1 VKRLSALLCGLTAAV
16 LVTASLATTAA
27 ATTAAAT
34 AGATT
39 ATATTGATASTTST
53 ASVLSPTP
61 YMGWNT
67 YYGLGGD
74 FTETT
79 IRSVADSIV
88 SRGLKKA
95 GYDIVWLDGG
105 WQADQSRSTAGDLV
119 PNPAKF
125 PNGLKPLVDYIHSK
139 GLKAGIYTDAG
150 PYIPGKCGL
159 GSGGYY
165 QRDADQ
171 FAAWGFDAVKVDYL
185 CGIAADLDPKTVFTE
200 FAQALRNNA
209 SHRPMIFNL
218 CNPVTSPD
226 WGNYPESQQ
235 SINSWSYAPNI
246 AQSWRTYTDVGFQG
260 DIKFKDVLRNY
271 DANAKHPEVVKP
283 GAFSDPDYLAP
294 ELGMSD
300 DEFRSQLTLWSVAA
314 APLVVGSDIR
324 KLSATTI
331 GMLTDPDVIAIN
343 QDRAAV
349 QAVRV
354 GAAGTTETWVKRL
367 QDGSRAVVLLNR
379 GDSAKTLTTTAS
391 AVGLHGARFTLKNA
405 WTNAVT
411 ESAGTI
417 SAAVPAHGTA
427 LFRVGP
433 ARGLPGVPHVT
444 AGIPQVTQVGTQV
457 LPEGTAPV
465 VAGGDEFRAEVAV
478 RNDGLLPVFKPTVA
492 LAAPAGWTVTPIG
505 KAPLLLAGGQKTTLA
520 FKVKLPAAAPAGN
533 AALTATTTY
542 EAIGYG
548 QLRQATASPLVI
560 APAPPDGTAALSH
573 HPWIAATSGWMSP
586 TVDESVGGGSPISLV
601 SQTYPTGIGVAS
613 PSLVRYYVGQQCT
626 KFTATV
632 GIDDAVRNVGPEGGT
647 STFQV
652 IGDGKVLFDSGTVE
666 RDHPKPVE
674 VDLTGVRVLDLV
686 VGDAGD
692 GGYNDRADW
701 AAPTA
706 TC

>member
-1 VKRLSALLCGLTAAV
+1 MKRLSALLGGALSAV
-16 LVTASLATTAA
+16 LVTASIATTAA
-27 ATTAAAT
+27 ATTTAAP
-34 AGATT
+34 TT
-39 ATATTGATASTTST
+39 ATNTAP
-53 ASVLSPTP
+53 VLSPTP

-79 IRSVADSIV
+79 IRSVADSMV

-105 WQADQSRSTAGDLV
+105 WQADESRSAAGDLV

-165 QRDADQ
+165 QHDADT

-185 CGIAADLDPKTVFTE
+185 CGIAANLDPKTVFTE
-200 FAQALRNNA
+200 FANALHNNA
-209 SHRPMIFNL
+209 SHRPLIFNL

-235 SINSWSYAPNI
+235 SINSWSYAPGI
-246 AQSWRTYTDVGFQG
+246 AQAWRTYTDVGFQG

-271 DANAKHPEVVKP
+271 DANARHPEVVKP

-294 ELGMSD
+294 ELGMTD
-300 DEFRSQLTLWSVAA
+300 EEFRTQLTLWSVAA

-343 QDRAAV
+343 QDKAAV

-367 QDGSRAVVLLNR
+367 ADGSRAVVLLNR

-391 AVGLHGARFTLKNA
+391 AVGLQGGRFTLKNA

-433 ARGLPGVPHVT
+433 ASGVPGIPHVT

-457 LPEGTAPV
+457 LPEGSAPV
-465 VAGGDEFRAEVAV
+465 VAGGDELRVEVAV
-478 RNDGLLPVFKPTVA
+478 RNDGVLPVFKPTVA
-492 LAAPAGWTVTPIG
+492 LTAAAGWTVTPVG
-505 KAPLLLAGGQKTTLA
+505 KAPLLLAPGQKVTLA
-520 FKVKLPAAAPAGN
+520 YKVKLPATAAAGN
-533 AALTATTTY
+533 ASLTATTQY
-542 EAIGYG
+542 EALGYG
-548 QLRQATASPLVI
+548 TQKQVTVSPLVI
-560 APAPPDGTAALSH
+560 APVPPDGVAALSH
-573 HPWIAATSGWMSP
+573 HPWISATSGWMSP
-586 TVDESVGGGSPISLV
+586 TIDESVGGGSPISLV

-652 IGDGKVLFDSGTVE
+652 IGDGKVLFDSGVID
-666 RDHPKPVE
+666 RDHPKPVD
-674 VDLTGVRVLDLV
+674 VDLTGVRVLDLA

>member
-1 VKRLSALLCGLTAAV
+1 MKRLLGGV
-16 LVTASLATTAA
+16 IAA
-27 ATTAAAT
+27 ALVAGAFAITTTTQAVAAQATAQAAAP
-34 AGATT
+34 
-39 ATATTGATASTTST
+39 
-53 ASVLSPTP
+53 VLSPTP

-74 FTETT
+74 FTEDT
-79 IRSVADSIV
+79 IKSVADSLV
-88 SRGLKKA
+88 SRGLAKA

-105 WQADQSRSTAGDLV
+105 WQADQSRSDAGDLV

-185 CGIAADLDPKTVFTE
+185 CGIAANLDPKTVFTE

-235 SINSWSYAPNI
+235 SIFSWSYAPGI

-271 DANAKHPEVVKP
+271 DANARHPEVVKP

-294 ELGMSD
+294 ELGMTD
-300 DEFRSQLTLWSVAA
+300 EEFRSQLTLWAVAA

-331 GMLTDPDVIAIN
+331 SMLTDPDVLAIN

-367 QDGSRAVVLLNR
+367 ADGGRAVVLLNR
-379 GDSAKTLTTTAS
+379 GDSAKTITTTAS
-391 AVGLHGARFTLKNA
+391 AVGLQGARFTLKNA
-405 WTNAVT
+405 WTNKVT

-427 LFRVGP
+427 LFRVEP
-433 ARGLPGVPHVT
+433 ARGVPGIPHVT
-444 AGIPQVTQVGTQV
+444 AGIPQVTNVGTDVQPDGV
-457 LPEGTAPV
+457 APV
-465 VAGGDEFRAEVAV
+465 VAGGDELTVQVAV
-478 RNDGLLPVFKPTVA
+478 RNDGLLPVLKPAVTVA
-492 LAAPAGWTVTPIG
+492 GGTGWTVKSLT
-505 KAPLLLAGGQKTTLA
+505 KAPDLLAGGQQATYRFT
-520 FKVKLPAAAPAGN
+520 VKLPAGAAPGSAS
-533 AALTATTTY
+533 LTASTSYDT
-542 EAIGYG
+542 IGYG
-548 QLRQATASPLVI
+548 VQRQSTVSPVVV
-560 APAPPDGTAALSH
+560 APAPPTGTVPLSH
-573 HPWIAATSGWMSP
+573 HEWISATSGWMSP

-601 SQTYPTGIGVAS
+601 STTYPTGIGVAT
-613 PSLVRYYVGQQCT
+613 PSTVRYYLGKACSHL
-626 KFTATV
+626 TATV

-647 STFQV
+647 ATFQV
-652 IGDGKVLFDSGTVE
+652 IGDGKVLYDSGVVD
-666 RDHPKPVE
+666 RDHPKPVD
-674 VDLTGVRVLDLV
+674 VDLTGVRVLDLF

>member
-1 VKRLSALLCGLTAAV
+1 MKRLSALLGGLIAAV
-16 LVTASLATTAA
+16 LVTASIAAPASATP
-27 ATTAAAT
+27 TT
-34 AGATT
+34 TT
-39 ATATTGATASTTST
+39 TPQAP
-53 ASVLSPTP
+53 VISPTP

-79 IRSVADSIV
+79 IRSVADSLV

-105 WQADQSRSTAGDLV
+105 WQADQSRSEAGDLV

-185 CGIAADLDPKTVFTE
+185 CGIAANLDPKTVFTE

-235 SINSWSYAPNI
+235 SIFSWSYAPGI

-300 DEFRSQLTLWSVAA
+300 EEFRSQLTLWSVAA
-314 APLVVGSDIR
+314 APLILGSDVR

-354 GAAGTTETWVKRL
+354 GPAGTTETWVKRL
-367 QDGSRAVVLLNR
+367 ADGGRAVVLLNR
-379 GDSAKTLTTTAS
+379 GDSAKTLTAKAS
-391 AVGLHGARFTLKNA
+391 DVGLSGSRFTLKNA

-411 ESAGTI
+411 ESTGTI

-427 LFRVGP
+427 LFRVEP
-433 ARGLPGVPHVT
+433 ARGLPGIPHVT
-444 AGIPQVTQVGTQV
+444 AGIPQVTQIGTQV

-465 VAGGDEFRAEVAV
+465 VAGGDELRAEVAV
-478 RNDGLLPVFKPTVA
+478 RNDGLLPVFKPAIT
-492 LAAPAGWTVTPIG
+492 LAAPAGWTVTPLN
-505 KAPLLLAGGQKTTLA
+505 KAPILLAGGQKTTLA
-520 FKVKLPAAAPAGN
+520 FKVKLPAVAAPGN
-533 AALTATTTY
+533 ATLTATTAY
-542 EAIGYG
+542 DVIGHG
-548 QLRQATASPLVI
+548 RLRQATVSPVVV
-560 APAPPDGTAALSH
+560 APAPPDGEAALSH
-573 HPWIAATSGWMSP
+573 HPWIVATSGWMSP

-613 PSLVRYYVGQQCT
+613 PSQVRYYLGQQCSR
-626 KFTATV
+626 FTATV

-652 IGDGKVLFDSGTVE
+652 VGDGKVLYDSGTVD
-666 RDHPKPVE
+666 RDNPKPVD
-674 VDLTGVRVLDLV
+674 VDLTGVRVLDLL

>member
-1 VKRLSALLCGLTAAV
+1 VKKPSALLGGVIAAV
-16 LVTASLATTAA
+16 LVTASVATAA
-27 ATTAAAT
+27 APASAAPVSTVAQT
-34 AGATT
+34 SATT
-39 ATATTGATASTTST
+39 
-53 ASVLSPTP
+53 VLSPTP

-74 FTETT
+74 FTDAT
-79 IRSVADSIV
+79 IRSVADSLV

-105 WQADQSRSTAGDLV
+105 WQADESRSAAGDLQ

-150 PYIPGKCGL
+150 PYIPGRCGL

-185 CGIAADLDPKTVFTE
+185 CGIAANLDPKTVFTE

-235 SINSWSYAPNI
+235 SIFSWSYAPAI

-271 DANAKHPEVVKP
+271 DANARHPEVVKP

-300 DEFRSQLTLWSVAA
+300 EEFRTQLTLWAVAA

-331 GMLTDPDVIAIN
+331 GMLTDPDVVGIN

-367 QDGSRAVVLLNR
+367 ADGSRAVVLLNR
-379 GDSAKTLTTTAS
+379 GDSAKTLTTTAK
-391 AVGLHGARFTLKNA
+391 AVGLSGSRFTLKNA
-405 WTNAVT
+405 WTNSVT

-427 LFRVGP
+427 LFRVAP
-433 ARGLPGVPHVT
+433 ATGLPGIPHVT
-444 AGIPQVTQVGTQV
+444 AGIPQVTKVGTDSQPDGV
-457 LPEGTAPV
+457 APV
-465 VAGGDEFRAEVAV
+465 VAGGDELTAQVVV
-478 RNDGLLPVFKPTVA
+478 RNDGLVPVLKPAVA
-492 LAAPAGWTVTPIG
+492 LTGGTGWTVKSLT
-505 KAPLLLAGGQKTTLA
+505 KAPDLLAGGKQVTFT
-520 FKVKLPAAAPAGN
+520 FTVKLAAGAAPGN
-533 AALTATTTY
+533 EALTASTTY

-548 QLRQATASPLVI
+548 TQRQTTVSPVVV
-560 APAPPDGTAALSH
+560 APAPPSGTAELSH
-573 HPWIAATSGWMSP
+573 HPWIVATSGWMSP

-613 PSLVRYYVGQQCT
+613 PSTVRYYLGKACSRL
-626 KFTATV
+626 TATV

-652 IGDGKVLFDSGTVE
+652 VGDGKVLFDSGVID
-666 RDHPKPVE
+666 RDHPKPVD
-674 VDLTGVRVLDLV
+674 VDLTGVRVLDLL

>member
-1 VKRLSALLCGLTAAV
+1 MKKLSALLGGVIAAA
-16 LVTASLATTAA
+16 LVTASLATAA
-27 ATTAAAT
+27 APASAT
-34 AGATT
+34 PTSS
-39 ATATTGATASTTST
+39 STTPP
-53 ASVLSPTP
+53 VLSPTP

-74 FTETT
+74 FTDAT
-79 IRSVADSIV
+79 IRSVADSLV

-105 WQADQSRSTAGDLV
+105 WQADESRSAAGDLV

-150 PYIPGKCGL
+150 PYIPGRCGL

-185 CGIAADLDPKTVFTE
+185 CGIAANLDPKTVFTE
-200 FAQALRNNA
+200 FAQALHNNA

-235 SINSWSYAPNI
+235 SINSWSYAPAI

-271 DANAKHPEVVKP
+271 DANARHPEVVKP

-300 DEFRSQLTLWSVAA
+300 EEFRTQLTLWAVAA

-331 GMLTDPDVIAIN
+331 GMLTDPDVVGIN

-367 QDGSRAVVLLNR
+367 ADGSRAVVLLNR
-379 GDSAKTLTTTAS
+379 GDSAKTLVTTAP
-391 AVGLHGARFTLKNA
+391 AVGLSGSRFTLKNA
-405 WTNAVT
+405 WTNSVT

-427 LFRVGP
+427 LFRVSQASGV
-433 ARGLPGVPHVT
+433 PGIPHVT
-444 AGIPQVTQVGTQV
+444 AGIPQVTKVGTDPQ
-457 LPEGTAPV
+457 PEGVAPV
-465 VAGGDEFRAEVAV
+465 VAGGDELTAQVVV
-478 RNDGLLPVFKPTVA
+478 RNDGLLPVLNPVVT
-492 LAAPAGWTVTPIG
+492 LTGGSGWTVKSLTT
-505 KAPLLLAGGQKTTLA
+505 APSILAGGKQTT
-520 FKVKLPAAAPAGN
+520 FTFTVKLPAGAAAGN
-533 AALTATTTY
+533 AALTARTSY
-542 EAIGYG
+542 EAVGYG
-548 QLRQATASPLVI
+548 QQQQSTVSPVVV
-560 APAPPDGTAALSH
+560 APEPPSGTAALSH
-573 HPWIAATSGWMSP
+573 HQWIVATSGWMSP

-613 PSLVRYYVGQQCT
+613 PSTVRFYLGKACSRL
-626 KFTATV
+626 TATV

-652 IGDGKVLFDSGTVE
+652 VGDGKVLFDSGVVD
-666 RDHPKPVE
+666 RDHPKAVD
-674 VDLTGVRVLDLV
+674 VDLTGVRVLDLL

>member
-1 VKRLSALLCGLTAAV
+1 VKRLSALLGGVIAAA
-16 LVTASLATTAA
+16 LVTASLATVTAPA
-27 ATTAAAT
+27 SATQAT
-34 AGATT
+34 RTE
-39 ATATTGATASTTST
+39 
-53 ASVLSPTP
+53 VLSPTP
-61 YMGWNT
+61 YLGWNT

-79 IRSVADSIV
+79 IRSVADSLV
-88 SRGLKKA
+88 SRGLAKA

-105 WQADQSRSTAGDLV
+105 WQADVPRSAAGDLQ

-125 PNGLKPLVDYIHSK
+125 PDGLKPMVDYIHSK

-150 PYIPGKCGL
+150 PYIPGRCGL

-185 CGIAADLDPKTVFTE
+185 CGIAANLDPKTVYTQ

-235 SINSWSYAPNI
+235 STFSWSYAPAI

-271 DANAKHPEVVKP
+271 DANARHPEVVKP
-283 GAFSDPDYLAP
+283 GAFGDPDYLAP

-300 DEFRSQLTLWSVAA
+300 EEFRTQLTLWSVAA

-324 KLSATTI
+324 KLSATTV

-367 QDGSRAVVLLNR
+367 ADGGRAVVLLNR
-379 GDSAKTLTTTAS
+379 GDSAKTLTTTAT
-391 AVGLHGARFTLKNA
+391 AVGLSGSRFTLKNA

-417 SAAVPAHGTA
+417 SAAVPAHGVA
-427 LFRVGP
+427 LFRVRPTSGE
-433 ARGLPGVPHVT
+433 PGIPHVT
-444 AGIPQVTQVGTQV
+444 AGIPLVTQVGTDPQ
-457 LPEGTAPV
+457 PEGVAPV
-465 VAGGDEFRAEVAV
+465 VAGGDELRAEVVV
-478 RNDGLLPVFKPTVA
+478 RNDGSRPVFKPLVT
-492 LAAPAGWTVTPIG
+492 LAGGTGWTVTPLSNAP
-505 KAPLLLAGGQKTTLA
+505 KALAGGKQATFA
-520 FKVKLPAAAPAGN
+520 FTVKLPAGAAPGN
-533 AALTATTTY
+533 AALTATTSY

-548 QLRQATASPLVI
+548 IQRQTTVSPVVV
-560 APAPPDGTAALSH
+560 APAPPSGTAALSH
-573 HPWIAATSGWMSP
+573 HQWIVATSGWMSP
-586 TVDESVGGGSPISLV
+586 TVDQAVGGGSPISLV
-601 SQTYPTGIGVAS
+601 GQTYPTGIGVAS
-613 PSLVRYYVGQQCT
+613 PSTIRYYLGKSCSRL
-626 KFTATV
+626 TATV

-652 IGDGKVLFDSGTVE
+652 VGDGRVLYDSGVVD

-674 VDLTGVRVLDLV
+674 VDLTGVRVLDLL

-701 AAPTA
+701 AAPVA

>member
-1 VKRLSALLCGLTAAV
+1 MKRLLGGVLAAALTAGV
-16 LVTASLATTAA
+16 LA
-27 ATTAAAT
+27 ATSTGAVAAQAT
-34 AGATT
+34 AP
-39 ATATTGATASTTST
+39 
-53 ASVLSPTP
+53 VLSPTP

-74 FTETT
+74 FTEDT
-79 IRSVADSIV
+79 IKSVADSLV
-88 SRGLKKA
+88 SRGLAKA

-105 WQADQSRSTAGDLV
+105 WQADQSRSDAGDLV

-139 GLKAGIYTDAG
+139 GLRAGIYTDAG
-150 PYIPGKCGL
+150 PYIPGRCGL
-159 GSGGYY
+159 GSGGHY
-165 QRDADQ
+165 QHDADT

-185 CGIAADLDPKTVFTE
+185 CGIAANLDPKTAYTE

-235 SINSWSYAPNI
+235 SINSWSYAPAI

-271 DANAKHPEVVKP
+271 DANARHPEVVKP

-294 ELGMSD
+294 ELGMTD
-300 DEFRSQLTLWSVAA
+300 EEFRTQLTLWAVAA
-314 APLVVGSDIR
+314 APLVIGSDVR

-343 QDRAAV
+343 QDKAAV

-367 QDGSRAVVLLNR
+367 ADGSRAVVLLNR
-379 GDSAKTLTTTAS
+379 GDSAQTLTTTAS
-391 AVGLHGARFTLKNA
+391 AVGLSGDRFRLKNA
-405 WTNAVT
+405 WTDKVT
-411 ESAGTI
+411 ESGGVI
-417 SAAVPAHGTA
+417 SAAVPAHGSA
-427 LFRVGP
+427 LFRVSTATGV
-433 ARGLPGVPHVT
+433 PGAPHVT
-444 AGIPQVTQVGTQV
+444 AGIPQVTKVGTDPQ
-457 LPEGTAPV
+457 PGDAAPV
-465 VAGGDEFRAEVAV
+465 VAGGDELTVQVAV
-478 RNDGLLPVFKPTVA
+478 RNDGLQPVF
-492 LAAPAGWTVTPIG
+492 APSVRIAGGTGWTVTPLS
-505 KAPLLLAGGQKTTLA
+505 KAPGLIEGGQQATFA
-520 FKVKLPAAAPAGN
+520 FTVKLPAGAPPGTAS
-533 AALTATTTY
+533 LTATTTY
-542 EAIGYG
+542 QTVRFGL
-548 QLRQATASPLVI
+548 QRQTTVL
-560 APAPPDGTAALSH
+560 APVVVAPVPPSGVVPLSH
-573 HPWIAATSGWMSP
+573 HAWISATSGWMSP
-586 TVDESVGGGSPISLV
+586 TIDQSVGGGNPIKLTGT
-601 SQTYPTGIGVAS
+601 TYPTGIGVAS
-613 PSLVRYYVGQQCT
+613 PSLIRYYVGKACSRLT
-626 KFTATV
+626 GTV
-632 GIDDAVRNVGPEGGT
+632 GIDDVVSNVGPEGGT

-652 IGDGKVLFDSGTVE
+652 VGDGKVLYDSGVVDRFT
-666 RDHPKPVE
+666 PKQFDVG
-674 VDLTGVRVLDLV
+674 LTGVRVLDLL

>member
-1 VKRLSALLCGLTAAV
+1 MKRLSALLGGLLAAA

-27 ATTAAAT
+27 PASAAPTTQAE
-34 AGATT
+34 
-39 ATATTGATASTTST
+39 
-53 ASVLSPTP
+53 VISPTP

-74 FTETT
+74 FTDAT
-79 IRSVADSIV
+79 IRSVADSLV
-88 SRGLKKA
+88 SRGLAKA

-105 WQADQSRSTAGDLV
+105 WQADVSRSEAGDLQ

-125 PNGLKPLVDYIHSK
+125 PNGLKPMVDYIHSL

-150 PYIPGKCGL
+150 PYIPGRCGL

-185 CGIAADLDPKTVFTE
+185 CGIAANLDPKTAFTE
-200 FAQALRNNA
+200 FAHALRNNA

-235 SINSWSYAPNI
+235 STFSWSYAPDI

-271 DANAKHPEVVKP
+271 DANARHPEVVKP

-300 DEFRSQLTLWSVAA
+300 EEFRTQLTLWSVAA
-314 APLVVGSDIR
+314 APLVIGSDIR

-331 GMLTDPDVIAIN
+331 AMLTDPDVVAIN
-343 QDRAAV
+343 QDPAAV

-354 GAAGTTETWVKRL
+354 GPAGTTETWVKRL
-367 QDGSRAVVLLNR
+367 ADGGRAVVLLNR

-391 AVGLHGARFTLKNA
+391 AVGLQGPRWTLKNA

-427 LFRVGP
+427 LFRVEP
-433 ARGLPGVPHVT
+433 ATGVPGIPHVT
-444 AGIPQVTQVGTQV
+444 AGIPQVTQVGNQT
-457 LPEGTAPV
+457 LPEGTVPV
-465 VAGGDEFRAEVAV
+465 VAGGDELRAEVAV
-478 RNDGLLPVFKPTVA
+478 RNDGLLPVLKPAVA
-492 LAAPAGWTVTPIG
+492 LAAPSGWTASPLTR
-505 KAPLLLAGGQKTTLA
+505 APRLLAPGKSTTFA
-520 FKVKLPAAAPAGN
+520 FTVKLPLGAAPGD
-533 AALTATTTY
+533 AALTATTSY
-542 EAIGYG
+542 DVIGHG
-548 QLRQATASPLVI
+548 RLHQATVSPVVV
-560 APAPPDGTAALSH
+560 APEPPDGTAALSH
-573 HPWIAATSGWMSP
+573 HPWISATSGWMSP
-586 TVDESVGGGSPISLV
+586 TIDESVGGGSPISLV
-601 SQTYPTGIGVAS
+601 GQTYPTGIGVAS
-613 PSLVRYYVGQQCT
+613 PSLVRYYLGQQCSR
-626 KFTATV
+626 FTATV
-632 GIDDAVRNVGPEGGT
+632 GLDDAVRNVGPEGAT

-652 IGDGKVLFDSGTVE
+652 IGDGKVLYDSGVID
-666 RDHPKPVE
+666 RDHPQQ
-674 VDLTGVRVLDLV
+674 VDVNLTGVHVLDLV

>member
-1 VKRLSALLCGLTAAV
+1 MKRLSALLAAALV
-16 LVTASLATTAA
+16 SASLVTTT
-27 ATTAAAT
+27 TS
-34 AGATT
+34 AGATGVTT
-39 ATATTGATASTTST
+39 AQPQAD
-53 ASVLSPTP
+53 VLSPTP

-67 YYGLGGD
+67 YYGLAGD
-74 FTETT
+74 FTEESVK
-79 IRSVADSIV
+79 SVADSMV
-88 SRGLKKA
+88 SRGLAKA

-105 WQADQSRSTAGDLV
+105 WQADVPRSEAGDLQ

-209 SHRPMIFNL
+209 SKRPMIFNL

-235 SINSWSYAPNI
+235 SINSWSYAPGI
-246 AQSWRTYTDVGFQG
+246 AQSWRTYTDVGFLG

-271 DANAKHPEVVKP
+271 DANARHPEVVKP
-283 GAFSDPDYLAP
+283 GAFSDPDYLGP
-294 ELGMSD
+294 ELGMTD
-300 DEFRSQLTLWSVAA
+300 EEFRSQFTLWAVAA
-314 APLVVGSDIR
+314 APLVIGSDVR

-331 GMLTDPDVIAIN
+331 ATLTDPDVIAIN
-343 QDRAAV
+343 QDKAAV

-367 QDGSRAVVLLNR
+367 ADGSRAVVLLNR
-379 GDSAKTLTTTAS
+379 GDSAKTITTTAA
-391 AVGLHGARFTLKNA
+391 AVGLSGDRFTLKNA

-427 LFRVGP
+427 LFRVQP
-433 ARGLPGVPHVT
+433 ATGLPGIPHVT
-444 AGIPQVTQVGTQV
+444 AGIPQVMKVGTDGQ
-457 LPEGTAPV
+457 PEGVAPV
-465 VAGGDEFRAEVAV
+465 VAGGDELTVQVAV
-478 RNDGLLPVFKPTVA
+478 RNDGVLPVFKPAVKVA
-492 LAAPAGWTVTPIG
+492 GGTGWIVKSLTKAPA
-505 KAPLLLAGGQKTTLA
+505 LLASGQQAA
-520 FKVKLPAAAPAGN
+520 FAFTVKLPAGAPAGS
-533 AALTATTTY
+533 ASLTATTSY
-542 EAIGYG
+542 ETLGYG
-548 QLRQATASPLVI
+548 VQRQTTVSPVI
-560 APAPPDGTAALSH
+560 VAPEPPDGTVPLSH
-573 HPWIAATSGWMSP
+573 HDWISATSGWMSP
-586 TVDESVGGGSPISLV
+586 TIDESVGGGNPIKLLGT
-601 SQTYPTGIGVAS
+601 TYQTGIGVAS
-613 PSLVRYYVGQQCT
+613 PSTVRYYLGKACARLT
-626 KFTATV
+626 GTV
-632 GIDDAVRNVGPEGGT
+632 GIDDVVSNVGPDGGT
-647 STFQV
+647 ATFQV
-652 IGDGKVLFDSGTVE
+652 IGDGKVLFDSGVVDRFT
-666 RDHPKPVE
+666 PKQFD
-674 VDLTGVRVLDLV
+674 VDLTGVRVLDLF

>member
-1 VKRLSALLCGLTAAV
+1 MKRLPALLGGLIAAV
-16 LVTASLATTAA
+16 LVTASIAAPASATPTQEPA
-27 ATTAAAT
+27 
-34 AGATT
+34 
-39 ATATTGATASTTST
+39 
-53 ASVLSPTP
+53 VLSPTP

-74 FTETT
+74 FTETS
-79 IRSVADSIV
+79 IRSVADAMV
-88 SRGLKKA
+88 DRGLAKA

-105 WQADQSRSTAGDLV
+105 WQADQSRSEAGDLV

-125 PNGLKPLVDYIHSK
+125 PNGLKPLVDYIHGK

-185 CGIAADLDPKTVFTE
+185 CGIAADLDPKTAFTE

-209 SHRPMIFNL
+209 SGRPMIFNL

-235 SINSWSYAPNI
+235 SINSWSYAPDI

-271 DANAKHPEVVKP
+271 DANAKHPEVVRP

-300 DEFRSQLTLWSVAA
+300 EEFRTQLTLWSVAA
-314 APLVVGSDIR
+314 APLVVGSDVR

-331 GMLTDPDVIAIN
+331 GMLTDPDVIGIN

-367 QDGSRAVVLLNR
+367 ADGGRAVVLLNR

-391 AVGLHGARFTLKNA
+391 AVGLQGDRFTLKNA

-427 LFRVGP
+427 LFRVQP
-433 ARGLPGVPHVT
+433 ATGVPGISHVT

-465 VAGGDEFRAEVAV
+465 VAGGDELRVEVAV
-478 RNDGLLPVFKPTVA
+478 RNDGVLPVFKPTVT

-505 KAPLLLAGGQKTTLA
+505 KAPVLLAEGQQTTLS
-520 FKVKLPAAAPAGN
+520 FKVKLPATAPAGN
-533 AALTATTTY
+533 AALTATTAY
-542 EAIGYG
+542 DVLGHG
-548 QLRQATASPLVI
+548 RLRQTTVAPLII
-560 APAPPDGTAALSH
+560 APVPPDGTAALSH
-573 HPWIAATSGWMSP
+573 HPWISATSGWMSP
-586 TVDESVGGGSPISLV
+586 TIDESVGGGSPISLV

-613 PSLVRYYVGQQCT
+613 PSLVRYYVGQQCSR
-626 KFTATV
+626 FRATV

-652 IGDGKVLFDSGTVE
+652 IGDGKVLYDSGVVD
-666 RDHPKPVE
+666 RDNPKAVD

>member
-1 VKRLSALLCGLTAAV
+1 MKRLLGGVIAAA
-16 LVTASLATTAA
+16 LVTAALAT
-27 ATTAAAT
+27 
-34 AGATT
+34 
-39 ATATTGATASTTST
+39 STTSAT
-53 ASVLSPTP
+53 AVPASATARSTTTQQADVLSPTP

-74 FTETT
+74 FTEDT
-79 IRSVADSIV
+79 IKSIADSLV
-88 SRGLKKA
+88 SRGLAKA

-105 WQADQSRSTAGDLV
+105 WQADQSRSAAGDLQ

-200 FAQALRNNA
+200 FAHALRNNA
-209 SHRPMIFNL
+209 SKRPMIFNL

-235 SINSWSYAPNI
+235 SIFSWSYAPDI

-271 DANAKHPEVVKP
+271 DANARHPEVVKP

-294 ELGMSD
+294 ELGMTD
-300 DEFRSQLTLWSVAA
+300 EEFRTQFTLWAVAA

-324 KLSATTI
+324 KLSPATI
-331 GMLTDPDVIAIN
+331 SALTDPDVLAIN
-343 QDRAAV
+343 QDKAAV

-367 QDGSRAVVLLNR
+367 ADGGRAVVLLNR
-379 GDSAKTLTTTAS
+379 GDSAKTVTTTAA
-391 AVGLHGARFTLKNA
+391 AVGLSGARFTLKNA

-427 LFRVGP
+427 LFRVTP
-433 ARGLPGVPHVT
+433 ASGVPGIPHVT
-444 AGIPQVTQVGTQV
+444 AGIPQVTKVGTDAQ
-457 LPEGTAPV
+457 PEGAAPV
-465 VAGGDEFRAEVAV
+465 VAGGDELTVQVAV
-478 RNDGLLPVFKPTVA
+478 RNDGLLPVFKPAVTVA
-492 LAAPAGWTVTPIG
+492 GGSGWTVKSLT
-505 KAPLLLAGGQKTTLA
+505 KAPTYLLGGTQASFTFT
-520 FKVKLPAAAPAGN
+520 VKLPAGAAPGSAS
-533 AALTATTTY
+533 LTASTSY
-542 EAIGYG
+542 ETVGYG
-548 QLRQATASPLVI
+548 VQRQTTVSPVVV
-560 APAPPDGTAALSH
+560 APEPPNGTVALSH
-573 HPWIAATSGWMSP
+573 HDWISATSGWMSP

-601 SQTYPTGIGVAS
+601 GTTYPTGIGVAT
-613 PSLVRYYVGQQCT
+613 PSTVRYYLGKACT
-626 KFTATV
+626 RLTGTV

-647 STFQV
+647 ATFQV
-652 IGDGKVLFDSGTVE
+652 IGDGKVLYDSGVVD
-666 RDHPKPVE
+666 RDNPKAID
-674 VDLTGVRVLDLV
+674 VDLTGVRVLDLF

-701 AAPTA
+701 ATPTA

>member
-1 VKRLSALLCGLTAAV
+1 MKRLSALLGGALSAV
-16 LVTASLATTAA
+16 LVTAAVATTAA
-27 ATTAAAT
+27 ATTTSATPQAAAT
-34 AGATT
+34 
-39 ATATTGATASTTST
+39 TSP
-53 ASVLSPTP
+53 VLSPTP

-79 IRSVADSIV
+79 IRSVADSMV

-105 WQADQSRSTAGDLV
+105 WQADESRSAAGDLV

-165 QRDADQ
+165 QHDADT

-185 CGIAADLDPKTVFTE
+185 CGIAANLDPKTVFTE
-200 FAQALRNNA
+200 FANALHNNA
-209 SHRPMIFNL
+209 SHRPLIFNL

-235 SINSWSYAPNI
+235 SINSWSYAPGI

-271 DANAKHPEVVKP
+271 DANARHPEVVKP

-300 DEFRSQLTLWSVAA
+300 EEFRTQLTLWSVAA

-343 QDRAAV
+343 QDKAAV

-367 QDGSRAVVLLNR
+367 ADGSRAVVLLNR

-391 AVGLHGARFTLKNA
+391 AVGLQGGRFTLKNA

-433 ARGLPGVPHVT
+433 AVGVPGIPHVT

-457 LPEGTAPV
+457 LPEGSAPV
-465 VAGGDEFRAEVAV
+465 VAGGDELRAEVAV
-478 RNDGLLPVFKPTVA
+478 RNDGVLPVFKPTVA
-492 LAAPAGWTVTPIG
+492 LTAAAGWTVTPVG
-505 KAPLLLAGGQKTTLA
+505 KAPALLAPGQKTTLA
-520 FKVKLPAAAPAGN
+520 FKVTLPATAVAGN
-533 AALTATTTY
+533 ASLTATTQY
-542 EAIGYG
+542 ETLGYG
-548 QLRQATASPLVI
+548 KQQQVTVSPLVI
-560 APAPPDGTAALSH
+560 APVPPDGVAALSH
-573 HPWIAATSGWMSP
+573 HPWISATSGWMSP

-652 IGDGKVLFDSGTVE
+652 IGDGKVLFDSGVVD
-666 RDHPKPVE
+666 RDHPKPVD